1 MNRDDRSQPA
11 IPDPTPAPNGQ
22 GNSGEGANTALQELI
37 KKRKLQ
43 ANDSDVGGAPPS
55 RRNPEAP

>member
-43 ANDSDVGGAPPS
+43 ANDTDAPAA
-55 RRNPEAP
+55 APAC